1 MEYIDKLIR
10 RVFIFTCLEIV
21 ISCCHSGG
29 NEAGLRN
36 SNLITIGDCVVA
48 AAVTEL
54 VVAVAVTK
62 LVVAVAVAELA
73 DLRERF
79 FGFEPTIIVGSTI
92 AKMYKKLVQKQIDY
106 SENVVDITR
115 FFKFHC

>member
-54 VVAVAVTK
+54 VVAVTVTKLVVAVAVTK

-79 FGFEPTIIVGSTI
+79 FGFEPTIIVSSTI
-92 AKMYKKLVQKQIDY
+92 AKMYKKIS
-106 SENVVDITR
+106 SETD
-115 FFKFHC
+115 